1 MHSTKQ
7 EKAARVG
14 IARAVTA
21 SVKSL
26 AEAFAAQRELEKK
39 NDR

>member
-1 MHSTKQ
+1 MHLTKQ
-7 EKAARVG
+7 EKAARAA

-26 AEAFAAQRELEKK
+26 AEAFRAQRELEKK
-39 NDR
+39 S